1 MKEYKEFKEFVPDV
15 KFELIPIKQLVSNQ
29 DYQRN
34 LSMHH
39 VKKTAE
45 NFDLYQVNPVKVS
58 RRNGVNYVY
67 NGQHTIEVI
76 ALVSGSRDTPVWC
89 MVYDDMDYKEEADV
103 FANQQK
109 CVKLLTPYEIFMA
122 NIEAENKF
130 QKAIKTLVESY
141 GLTIGR
147 TKGSG
152 VICAVSSLEF
162 IFEKYGFHVLDRTL
176 RLCAGTWEGD
186 ANSLCSGMLKGI
198 AKLIVAF
205 GDEIRDDVFKEKV
218 GANTARE
225 ICRLAKDRRAGAT
238 GYAEAMLIA
247 YNYKTRKGLD
257 FIMLYSDKDKKR
269 MPEEVDADGESYQQ
283 ETLIDEI
290 C

>member
-1 MKEYKEFKEFVPDV
+1 MRDYKEFKDFVPDV

-39 VKKTAE
+39 VRKTAE

-58 RRNGVNYVY
+58 RRNGMNYVY

-76 ALVSGSRDTPVWC
+76 ALVSGSRETPVWC
-89 MVYDDMDYKEEADV
+89 MVYDDMDYRSEADV
-103 FANQQK
+103 FANQQRY
-109 CVKLLTPYEIFMA
+109 VKPLTPYEIFMA
-122 NIEAENKF
+122 NIEAENQF
-130 QKAIKTLVESY
+130 QTAIKALVESY
-141 GLTIGR
+141 GLTIGKF
-147 TKGSG
+147 KGSG
-152 VICAVSSLEF
+152 MICAVSALEY
-162 IFEKYGFHVLDRTL
+162 IYKKYGFHVLDRTL

-186 ANSLCSGMLKGI
+186 PNSLCAGMLKGI
-198 AKLIVAF
+198 AKLIAAF

-225 ICRLAKDRRAGAT
+225 ICRLAKERRTGAT

-257 FIMLYSDKDKKR
+257 FVMLYSDKENKP
-269 MPEEVDADGESYQQ
+269 MAEEKSSDEAYQQ
-283 ETLIDEI
+283 GTLDYND
-290 C
+290 